1 MWQPTDQYT
10 QAVYVFAPNV
20 FGENIPSDEFGMNG
34 VNTGMT
40 GVNTGSSTAR
50 GEYLR
55 VHVQALTG
63 LTIGSRTNGVN
74 IGYKTD
80 SGEYMI

>member
-1 MWQPTDQYT
+1 MRKKESIQKSIPKLFMSLFLQ
-10 QAVYVFAPNV
+10 F
-20 FGENIPSDEFGMNG
+20 FGENIPTDEFGMIG

-63 LTIGSRTNGVN
+63 LTIL
-74 IGYKTD
+74 
-80 SGEYMI
+80 